1 MKKITVDPTEPEVEE
16 AQGITEND
24 TPTENLKSVAE
35 EASDIFDSVDNSV
48 ETHVG
53 QAWVSLHPVEEEV
66 NPNELSD
73 VPVNETIEIV
83 LGGWYIQ
90 KLIEWS
96 SW

>member
-53 QAWVSLHPVEEEV
+53 QA
-66 NPNELSD
+66 
-73 VPVNETIEIV
+73 
-83 LGGWYIQ
+83 
-90 KLIEWS
+90 
-96 SW
+96 